1 MTDYLKSGLVVL
13 IILGAMIYCDTDEF
27 TYRCKSGHKEWC
39 VK

>member
-27 TYRCKSGHKEWC
+27 TYRCRSGDKEWC